1 MAPPDSVF
9 NTIVVGVDGR
19 QGGRD
24 ALRLA
29 GQLAEAGGGELV
41 AVRVFPYWHRPAL
54 ARSPAVEEERESTQV
69 ALDRELADM
78 GMSTARTHV
87 VGDTSPARALHRMA
101 ERERADVLV
110 VGSAHRGAVGRV
122 LGGDVALGSLHGSP
136 CPVAVAPR
144 GLADR
149 DAARLSRIGVGFDG
163 TPESRQALAAAV
175 ALAKSARARLELLCA
190 AAAPIPLFAEAAY
203 TDGVIVDYRLE
214 AEELIS
220 RTLAELDVDAV
231 GKAVVGSPVET
242 LVELTHRVDLL
253 VVGSRGWGPIRRILL
268 GSTAARLVREAAC
281 PVLVLPRGAA
291 TGEPGEQEPTTVE
304 IAPRATA

>member
-1 MAPPDSVF
+1 MALPDFVF

-19 QGGRD
+19 RGGRD

-29 GQLAEAGGGELV
+29 GQLAEAGGGDLV
-41 AVRVFPYWHRPAL
+41 AVRVFPHQHRPAL
-54 ARSPAVEEERESTQV
+54 ARSPAVEEERESTRV

-78 GMSTARTHV
+78 GMTTARTHV

-101 ERERADVLV
+101 ERERADLLV
-110 VGSAHRGAVGRV
+110 VGSAHRGAVARV

-144 GLADR
+144 GMADH
-149 DAARLSRIGVGFDG
+149 DAAPLRRIGVGFDG
-163 TPESRQALAAAV
+163 TQESRQALALAV
-175 ALAKSARARLELLCA
+175 ALATSARVQLELLCA
-190 AAAPIPLFAEAAY
+190 ATAPIPLFAEAAWS
-203 TDGVIVDYRLE
+203 DGAIVDYRLE

-220 RTLAELDVDAV
+220 RTLAALDVDAV
-231 GKAVVGSPVET
+231 GKAVVGGPVET
-242 LVELTHRVDLL
+242 LVEFTHRVNLL

-268 GSTAARLVREAAC
+268 GSTAARLIREAAC

-291 TGEPGEQEPTTVE
+291 TGEPGEHEPATVE
-304 IAPRATA
+304 IVPRTAA

>member
-1 MAPPDSVF
+1 MALADSVF

-29 GQLAEAGGGELV
+29 GQLAEVGGGDLV
-41 AVRVFPYWHRPAL
+41 AVRVFPHQHRPAL

-78 GMSTARTHV
+78 GMTTARTHV

-101 ERERADVLV
+101 ERERADLLV

-144 GLADR
+144 GMADH
-149 DAARLSRIGVGFDG
+149 DAAPLRRIGVGFDG
-163 TPESRQALAAAV
+163 TQESRQALALAV
-175 ALAKSARARLELLCA
+175 ALATSARVQLELLCA
-190 AAAPIPLFAEAAY
+190 ATAPIPLFAEAAWS
-203 TDGVIVDYRLE
+203 DGAIVDYRLE

-231 GKAVVGSPVET
+231 GKAVVGGPVET

-268 GSTAARLVREAAC
+268 GSTAARLIREAAC

-291 TGEPGEQEPTTVE
+291 TGEPGEHEPATVE
-304 IAPRATA
+304 IVPRTAA

>member
-1 MAPPDSVF
+1 MALPDSAF

-29 GQLAEAGGGELV
+29 AQLPEAGGGALV
-41 AVRVFPYWHRPAL
+41 AVRVFSYQHRPAL
-54 ARSPAVEEERESTQV
+54 AGSPAVEEERRSTQ
-69 ALDRELADM
+69 AGLDRELADM
-78 GMSTARTHV
+78 GITARTHV

-110 VGSAHRGAVGRV
+110 VGSAHRGAIGRV
-122 LGGDVALGSLHGSP
+122 LVGDVALGSLHASP

-144 GLADR
+144 RMADR
-149 DAARLSRIGVGFDG
+149 DATPLTRIGVGFDG
-163 TPESRQALAAAV
+163 TPESRQALALAA
-175 ALAKSARARLELLCA
+175 ALANSAGVKLELRCA
-190 AAAPIPLFAEAAY
+190 ATAPIPLFAEAAWA
-203 TDGVIVDYRLE
+203 DGAIRDYHLE

-231 GKAVVGSPVET
+231 GRAVVGDPVET
-242 LVELTHRVDLL
+242 LVELTRRVDLL

-268 GSTAARLVREAAC
+268 GSTAARLIREAAC

-291 TGEPGEQEPTTVE
+291 TGEPGEHDPATVQ
-304 IAPRATA
+304 IARRAAA

>member
-1 MAPPDSVF
+1 MSLADSVF

-29 GQLAEAGGGELV
+29 GQLAEVSGGDLV
-41 AVRVFPYWHRPAL
+41 AVRVFPHQHRPAL
-54 ARSPAVEEERESTQV
+54 AGSPAVEEERASTQV
-69 ALDRELADM
+69 ALDRDLADM
-78 GMSTARTHV
+78 AMTTARTHV

-144 GLADR
+144 GMADR
-149 DAARLSRIGVGFDG
+149 DAAPLTRIGIGFDG
-163 TPESRQALAAAV
+163 TPESRQALALAV
-175 ALAKSARARLELLCA
+175 ALAKSAHVRLELLCA
-190 AAAPIPLFAEAAY
+190 ATAPIPLFAEAAWA
-203 TDGVIVDYRLE
+203 DGAIVDYHLE

-231 GKAVVGSPVET
+231 GKAVVGGPVET

-268 GSTAARLVREAAC
+268 GSTAARLIREAAC

-291 TGEPGEQEPTTVE
+291 TGEPGEQEPATE
-304 IAPRATA
+304 IVPRTAA

>member
-1 MAPPDSVF
+1 MALPDSVF

-19 QGGRD
+19 EGGRD

-29 GQLAEAGGGELV
+29 GLLAEAGGGDLI
-41 AVRVFPYWHRPAL
+41 AVRVFPHQHRPAL
-54 ARSPAVEEERESTQV
+54 ARSPAVDEERESTQV

-78 GMSTARTHV
+78 GMTTARAHV

-144 GLADR
+144 GMADR
-149 DAARLSRIGVGFDG
+149 DATPLTRIGVGFDG
-163 TPESRQALAAAV
+163 TPESREALAVAV
-175 ALAKSARARLELLCA
+175 ALAKSARVRLELLCA
-190 AAAPIPLFAEAAY
+190 ATAPIPLFAEAAWA
-203 TDGVIVDYRLE
+203 DGAIVDYRLE

-220 RTLAELDVDAV
+220 RTLEELDVEAV
-231 GKAVVGSPVET
+231 GKAVVGGPVET
-242 LVELTHRVDLL
+242 LVELTHRVDVL

-268 GSTAARLVREAAC
+268 GSTAARLIREAAC
-281 PVLVLPRGAA
+281 PVLVVPRGAA
-291 TGEPGEQEPTTVE
+291 TGEPGEQEPTRVE
-304 IAPRATA
+304 AAPRTAA